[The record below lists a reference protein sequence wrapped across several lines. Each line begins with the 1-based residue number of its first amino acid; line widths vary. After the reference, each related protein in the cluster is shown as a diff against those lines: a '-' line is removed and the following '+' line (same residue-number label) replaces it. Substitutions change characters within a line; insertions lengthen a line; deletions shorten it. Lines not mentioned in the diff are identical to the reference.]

1 MLNRVD
7 IIGHLGRDPETR
19 FTAAGDPICH
29 LSVAT
34 TEHWTSRAN
43 GQRQERTEWHR
54 VTFFGRLAEVAT
66 QYLVK
71 GSRLYV
77 SGRLATRDYTDR
89 DGIKRYSTEIQGSQ
103 LRLLDRADHA
113 NHDAGG
119 ARPAAGQR
127 AAANF
132 DDMTDDIPF

>member
-7 IIGHLGRDPETR
+7 LIGHLGRDPEMR
-19 FTAAGDPICH
+19 YTAAGDPVCN

-43 GQRQERTEWHR
+43 GQHQERTEWHR
-54 VTFFGRLAEVAT
+54 VTFFGRLAEVAA
-66 QYLVK
+66 QYLAK

-77 SGRLATRDYTDR
+77 SGRLTTRDYTDR

-103 LRLLDRADHA
+103 LRLLDRADHGRQ
-113 NHDAGG
+113 DAS
-119 ARPAAGQR
+119 ATHQTAGQR
-127 AAANF
+127 AASSL

>member
-1 MLNRVD
+1 M
-7 IIGHLGRDPETR
+7 
-19 FTAAGDPICH
+19 
-29 LSVAT
+29 
-34 TEHWTSRAN
+34 
-43 GQRQERTEWHR
+43 
-54 VTFFGRLAEVAT
+54 TFFGRLAEVAA